1 MGLDPVPEGDAM
13 KRIALSW
20 RTPVPAVML
29 VLLGCGADLT
39 LPGSTGAPALAVAV
53 VHGDG
58 QVGTVGQELP
68 DPVVVEVK
76 TDGGQVMPGRRVAFV
91 AAQGTGAGFDPDT
104 ALTNA
109 QGQAET
115 RWVLGTAVGVYT
127 AEARLVPD
135 GESALPSAPLLQA
148 TADPDEPDTVR
159 AIGPTIQPGQRGE
172 PLPEPLAVLTVD
184 RFGNPVAGAE
194 VRWETSSGNGELSA
208 ETTVTGSDGT
218 TSVIWTLGNRVG
230 VQRATAK
237 VEHADGS
244 PVTFTATVLF

>member
-1 MGLDPVPEGDAM
+1 M
-13 KRIALSW
+13 KRIAPLW
-20 RTPVPAVML
+20 RVPVSAVML

-39 LPGSTGAPALAVAV
+39 LPGSTVPGLAVAV
-53 VHGDG
+53 VQGDG
-58 QVGTVGQELP
+58 QIGTVGDTLP
-68 DPVVVEVK
+68 DPVVIEVK
-76 TDGGQVMPGRRVAFV
+76 TDGGQAIPDRRVAFV
-91 AAQGTGAGFDPDT
+91 AAQGAGAGFDPDT
-104 ALTNA
+104 AITDS
-109 QGQAET
+109 QGRALT

-135 GESALPSAPLLQA
+135 GEAALPTAPLQA
-148 TADPDEPDTVR
+148 TADPGDPDTVR

-172 PLPEPLAVLTVD
+172 ALPEPLAVLAVD

-194 VRWETSSGNGELSA
+194 VKWEASSGNGELSA
-208 ETTVTGSDGT
+208 GTTLTGADGT

-244 PVTFTATVLF
+244 PVTFSATVLF

>member
-1 MGLDPVPEGDAM
+1 M
-13 KRIALSW
+13 KRIAPLW
-20 RTPVPAVML
+20 RVPVPAVML

-39 LPGSTGAPALAVAV
+39 LPGSTAPGLAVAV
-53 VHGDG
+53 VQGDG

-76 TDGGQVMPGRRVAFV
+76 TDGGQAIPDRRVAFV
-91 AAQGTGAGFDPDT
+91 AAPGAGAGFDPDT
-104 ALTNA
+104 AVTDS
-109 QGQAET
+109 QGRALT

-135 GESALPSAPLLQA
+135 GESALPTVPLQA
-148 TADPDEPDTVR
+148 TADPGSPDTVR

-172 PLPEPLAVLTVD
+172 ALPEPLAVLAVD

-194 VRWETSSGNGELSA
+194 VKWEASSGNGELSA
-208 ETTVTGSDGT
+208 ETTLTGADGT

-244 PVTFTATVLF
+244 PVTFSATVLF

>member
-1 MGLDPVPEGDAM
+1 M
-13 KRIALSW
+13 KRIAPQW
-20 RTPVPAVML
+20 RVRVPAVMV
-29 VLLGCGADLT
+29 VLLGCSADLT
-39 LPGSTGAPALAVAV
+39 LPGSTAPGLAVAV
-53 VHGDG
+53 LQGDG
-58 QVGTVGQELP
+58 QVGTVGDTLP

-76 TDGGQVMPGRRVAFV
+76 TDGGQAIPDRRVAFV
-91 AAQGTGAGFDPDT
+91 AAQGAGAGFDPDT
-104 ALTNA
+104 AVTDS
-109 QGQAET
+109 QGRALT

-135 GESALPSAPLLQA
+135 GESALPTAPLLA
-148 TADPDEPDTVR
+148 TADPGDPDTVR

-172 PLPEPLAVLTVD
+172 ALPEPLAVLTVD

-194 VRWETSSGNGELSA
+194 VKWEASSGNGELSA
-208 ETTVTGSDGT
+208 ETTLTGADGT

-244 PVTFTATVLF
+244 PVTFSATVLF

>member
-20 RTPVPAVML
+20 RVPVPAGML
-29 VLLGCGADLT
+29 VLVGCGADLT
-39 LPGSTGAPALAVAV
+39 LPGTPAPGLAVAV
-53 VHGDG
+53 VQGDG

-68 DPVVVEVK
+68 KPVVVEVK
-76 TDGGQVMPGRRVAFV
+76 TDAGQAMPGRRVAFV
-91 AAQGTGAGFDPDT
+91 VAQGAGAGFDPDT
-104 ALTNA
+104 ALTNS

-115 RWVLGTAVGVYT
+115 RWALGTAVGVYT

-135 GESALPSAPLLQA
+135 GESALPLAPLQA
-148 TADPDEPDTVR
+148 TADPDDPDTLR
-159 AIGPTIQPGQRGE
+159 ATGPTIQPGQRGE

-194 VRWETSSGNGELSA
+194 VRWETSSGSGELSA
-208 ETTVTGSDGT
+208 EATVTGPDGT

-237 VEHADGS
+237 VEHAEGS

>member
-1 MGLDPVPEGDAM
+1 M

-20 RTPVPAVML
+20 RMPVPVVML
-29 VLLGCGADLT
+29 AVWGCSTDLT
-39 LPGSTGAPALAVAV
+39 LPGSTTAPGVAVAV
-53 VHGDG
+53 VRGDG

-68 DPVVVEVK
+68 APVVVEVK
-76 TDGGQVMPGRRVAFV
+76 TDGGQTMPGRRVAFV
-91 AAQGTGAGFDPDT
+91 VAEGAGAAFDPDT
-104 ALTNA
+104 ALTNS

-135 GESALPSAPLLQA
+135 GESALPIAPLQA
-148 TADPDEPDTVR
+148 TADAGAPDTIR
-159 AIGPTIQPGQRGE
+159 ATGPTIQPGQRGE
-172 PLPEPLAVLTVD
+172 PLPEPLAVQTVD

-194 VRWETSSGNGELSA
+194 VRWETSSGSGELSA

-230 VQRATAK
+230 VQRATAE
-237 VEHADGS
+237 VENADGS
-244 PVTFTATVLF
+244 QVTFTATVLF

>member
-1 MGLDPVPEGDAM
+1 MQ
-13 KRIALSW
+13 RIAQPW
-20 RTPVPAVML
+20 RVTVPTVML
-29 VLLGCGADLT
+29 VLLGCGGDLT
-39 LPGSTGAPALAVAV
+39 LPGTTAPGLAVAV
-53 VHGDG
+53 LQGDG

-68 DPVVVEVK
+68 KPVVVEVK
-76 TDGGQVMPGRRVAFV
+76 TDDGQAMPGRRVAFV
-91 AAQGTGAGFDPDT
+91 VAQGAGAGFDPDT
-104 ALTNA
+104 ALTNS

-135 GESALPSAPLLQA
+135 GEPALPVAPLQA
-148 TADPDEPDTVR
+148 TADPDDPDTVR
-159 AIGPTIQPGQRGE
+159 ATGPTIQPGHRGE

-194 VRWETSSGNGELSA
+194 VRWATSAGNGEVSA

-218 TSVIWTLGNRVG
+218 SSVIWTLGNRVG

>member
-1 MGLDPVPEGDAM
+1 M

-20 RTPVPAVML
+20 RVPVPAVML
-29 VLLGCGADLT
+29 VLLGCSADLT
-39 LPGSTGAPALAVAV
+39 LPGTTASGLAVAV

-58 QVGTVGQELP
+58 QVGTVGQQLP

-76 TDGGQVMPGRRVAFV
+76 TEAGQVMPGRRVAFV
-91 AAQGTGAGFDPDT
+91 VAQGAGAGFDPDT
-104 ALTNA
+104 AITNS

-115 RWVLGTAVGVYT
+115 RWALGTAVGVYT

-135 GESALPSAPLLQA
+135 GESALPIAPLQA
-148 TADPDEPDTVR
+148 TADPDDPDTLR
-159 AIGPTIQPGQRGE
+159 ATGPTIQPGQRGE

-194 VRWETSSGNGELSA
+194 VRWETSSGNGEVSA

-237 VEHADGS
+237 VEQAEGS

>member
-13 KRIALSW
+13 KRIAPPW
-20 RTPVPAVML
+20 RVSVPAVML
-29 VLLGCGADLT
+29 VLSGCGADLT
-39 LPGSTGAPALAVAV
+39 LPGSTTPGLAVAV
-53 VHGDG
+53 VQGDG

-68 DPVVVEVK
+68 KPVVVEVK
-76 TDGGQVMPGRRVAFV
+76 TDGGQAMPGRRVAFV
-91 AAQGTGAGFDPDT
+91 AAEGAGAGFDPDT
-104 ALTNA
+104 ALTNS

-127 AEARLVPD
+127 AEARVVPD
-135 GESALPSAPLLQA
+135 GESALPSAPLQA
-148 TADPDEPDTVR
+148 TADPDAPDTVR
-159 AIGPTIQPGQRGE
+159 AIGSTIQPGNRGE
-172 PLPEPLAVLTVD
+172 PLPEPLVVMTVD

-194 VRWETSSGNGELSA
+194 VRWETSSGNGSLSA
-208 ETTVTGSDGT
+208 ETTLTGSDGM

-237 VEHADGS
+237 VEHAEGS

>member
-1 MGLDPVPEGDAM
+1 M

-20 RTPVPAVML
+20 RVLVPAVSL

-39 LPGSTGAPALAVAV
+39 LPGTAATSLAVAV
-53 VHGDG
+53 VGGDG
-58 QVGTVGQELP
+58 QVGTVGQELQE
-68 DPVVVEVK
+68 PVVVEVK
-76 TDGGQVMPGRRVAFV
+76 TDGGQAMPGRRVAFV
-91 AAQGTGAGFDPDT
+91 VAQGAGAGFDPDT

-135 GESALPSAPLLQA
+135 GESALPVAPLQA
-148 TADPDEPDTVR
+148 TADPDDPDTVR
-159 AIGPTIQPGQRGE
+159 ATSPTIQPGQRGE
-172 PLPEPLAVLTVD
+172 PLPEPLVVLTVD

-194 VRWETSSGNGELSA
+194 VRWEASSGNGALSA

-218 TSVIWTLGNRVG
+218 TSVIWTLGNRIG

-244 PVTFTATVLF
+244 PVTFAATVLF

>member
-20 RTPVPAVML
+20 QVPVTAGML
-29 VLLGCGADLT
+29 VLVGCGADLT
-39 LPGSTGAPALAVAV
+39 LPGTPAPGLAVAV
-53 VHGDG
+53 VQGDS
-58 QVGTVGQELP
+58 QVGTVGRELP
-68 DPVVVEVK
+68 KPVVVEVK
-76 TDGGQVMPGRRVAFV
+76 TDAGQAMPGRRVAFV
-91 AAQGTGAGFDPDT
+91 VAQGAGAGFDPDT
-104 ALTNA
+104 ALTNS

-115 RWVLGTAVGVYT
+115 RWALGTTVGLYT

-135 GESALPSAPLLQA
+135 GESALPIASLQA
-148 TADPDEPDTVR
+148 TADPDDPDTLR
-159 AIGPTIQPGQRGE
+159 ATGPTIQPGQRGE

-194 VRWETSSGNGELSA
+194 VRWETSSGSGELSA
-208 ETTVTGSDGT
+208 ETTVTGPDGT
-218 TSVIWTLGNRVG
+218 SSVIWTLGNRVG

-244 PVTFTATVLF
+244 PVAFTATVLF

>member
-1 MGLDPVPEGDAM
+1 M

-20 RTPVPAVML
+20 RMPVPAVML

-39 LPGSTGAPALAVAV
+39 LPGTTAPGLAVAV
-53 VHGDG
+53 VDGDG
-58 QVGTVGQELP
+58 QVGTVGQALP
-68 DPVVVEVK
+68 DLVVVEVK
-76 TDGGQVMPGRRVAFV
+76 TDAGQVMPGRRVAFV
-91 AAQGTGAGFDPDT
+91 VAQGAGAGFDPDT
-104 ALTNA
+104 AVTNS
-109 QGQAET
+109 QGQAKT

-135 GESALPSAPLLQA
+135 GESALPIAPLQA
-148 TADPDEPDTVR
+148 TADPGDPDTVR
-159 AIGPTIQPGQRGE
+159 ATGPTIQPGQRGE

-194 VRWETSSGNGELSA
+194 VRWETSSGSGELSA

-218 TSVIWTLGNRVG
+218 TSVMWTLGNRVG

>member
-1 MGLDPVPEGDAM
+1 
-13 KRIALSW
+13 
-20 RTPVPAVML
+20 ML
-29 VLLGCGADLT
+29 VLLGCGGDLT
-39 LPGSTGAPALAVAV
+39 LPGTTTPGLAVAV
-53 VHGDG
+53 LQGDG

-68 DPVVVEVK
+68 SPVVVEVK
-76 TDGGQVMPGRRVAFV
+76 TDAGQTMPGRRVAFV
-91 AAQGTGAGFDPDT
+91 VAQGVGAGFDPDT
-104 ALTNA
+104 ALTNS

-115 RWVLGTAVGVYT
+115 HWLLGTAVGIYT

-135 GESALPSAPLLQA
+135 GEPALPVAPLLQA
-148 TADPDEPDTVR
+148 TADSDDPDTVR
-159 AIGPTIQPGQRGE
+159 ATSSTIQHGQRGE

-194 VRWETSSGNGELSA
+194 VRWETSSGNGEVSA
-208 ETTVTGSDGT
+208 ETTVTGPDGT

-230 VQRATAK
+230 VQWATAT

>member
-1 MGLDPVPEGDAM
+1 M

-20 RTPVPAVML
+20 HVPVPAVML

-39 LPGSTGAPALAVAV
+39 LPGSTAPGLAVAV
-53 VHGDG
+53 VGGDG

-76 TDGGQVMPGRRVAFV
+76 TDGGQAMPGRRVAFV
-91 AAQGTGAGFDPDT
+91 AAQGAGAGFEPDT
-104 ALTNA
+104 AITNA
-109 QGQAET
+109 QGQAEA

-127 AEARLVPD
+127 AEARVVPD
-135 GESALPSAPLLQA
+135 GESALPTAPLQA
-148 TADPDEPDTVR
+148 TADPDDPDTVR
-159 AIGPTIQPGQRGE
+159 ATGPTIQPGQRGE

-194 VRWETSSGNGELSA
+194 VRWETTSGNGELSA

>member
-1 MGLDPVPEGDAM
+1 M
-13 KRIALSW
+13 KRIAPSW
-20 RTPVPAVML
+20 RVPVPAVML

-39 LPGSTGAPALAVAV
+39 LPGSTTAPGLAVAV
-53 VHGDG
+53 VQGDG

-68 DPVVVEVK
+68 QPVVVEVK
-76 TDGGQVMPGRRVAFV
+76 TDGGQALPGRRVAFV
-91 AAQGTGAGFDPDT
+91 AAEGAGAGFDPDT
-104 ALTNA
+104 ALTNS

-127 AEARLVPD
+127 AEARLVPI
-135 GESALPSAPLLQA
+135 GESALPTAPLQA
-148 TADPDEPDTVR
+148 TADPDAPDTVR
-159 AIGPTIQPGQRGE
+159 AIGPTIQPGSRGE

-194 VRWETSSGNGELSA
+194 VRWETSSGSGSLSA
-208 ETTVTGSDGT
+208 ETTLTGSDGT

-244 PVTFTATVLF
+244 PVTFSATVLF